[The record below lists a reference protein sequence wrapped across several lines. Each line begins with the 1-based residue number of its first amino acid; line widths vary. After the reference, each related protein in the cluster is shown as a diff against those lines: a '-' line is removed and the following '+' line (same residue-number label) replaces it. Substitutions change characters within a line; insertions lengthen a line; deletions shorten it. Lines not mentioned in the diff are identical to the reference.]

1 MNGTERG
8 AVGGAALGT
17 GAGAVIGAA
26 AAHNPLAGAAIGA
39 VTGTAIGAL
48 AGNQADKEDNRRREV
63 LQAQALA
70 DAQYQQ
76 QRMGISD
83 VIGMT
88 KDGHDPQII
97 INQIRKTRSTFDL
110 TVSDLN
116 MLKANGVQ
124 DSVIAEMQ
132 AAQAVAPTR
141 VVVRQPRTVIYESG
155 PVYMPRPFYAPRPR
169 PVYVVGGYYRFR

>member
-1 MNGTERG
+1 MNNTERG
-8 AVGGAALGT
+8 AVGGAAIGT

-48 AGNQADKEDNRRREV
+48 AGNEADKEDNRRRDV
-63 LQAQALA
+63 AQAAALA

-83 VIGMT
+83 VIRMT
-88 KDGHDPQII
+88 KEGHNPQII
-97 INQIRKTRSTFDL
+97 INQIRTTRSTFDL
-110 TVSDLN
+110 TLSDLD
-116 MLKANGVQ
+116 MLKANGVS

-132 AAQAVAPTR
+132 AARAAPPG

-155 PVYMPRPFYAPRPR
+155 PVYVPPPYYYRPR
-169 PVYVVGGYYRFR
+169 PVVFVGGYRHW